1 MEESS
6 YGICAAGLF
15 GSLIVHRSE
24 DQFLLFTSTS
34 NVRSRRSKT
43 ILNFRDAKGALT
55 RHSNVQQRTRTLYVW
70 NFSDGH
76 TRANIIGSWGHDAV
90 LCCVWVCVCVCV
102 CVCIEDKKNNYYYF
116 CLFTFRT
123 DKKGNDGQFTSVT
136 PPVITSGLSTARS
149 MLFLKHE
156 EHTFGDQLSGMFLA
170 IILLRRPHLGGQRQS
185 FLR

>member
-55 RHSNVQQRTRTLYVW
+55 RHSKPCNSGL
-70 NFSDGH
+70 GH
-76 TRANIIGSWGHDAV
+76 FICGSFQMATPEQISLGAGATTQS
-90 LCCVWVCVCVCV
+90 CVVYGCVCVCV

-156 EHTFGDQLSGMFLA
+156 EHTFGDQRSGMFLA